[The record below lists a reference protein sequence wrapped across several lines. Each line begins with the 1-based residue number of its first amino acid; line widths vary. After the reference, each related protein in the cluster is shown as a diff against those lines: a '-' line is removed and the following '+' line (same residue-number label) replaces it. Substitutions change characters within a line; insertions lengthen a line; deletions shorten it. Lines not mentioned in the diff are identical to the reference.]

1 MVYIE
6 LTLCLPGNVKNNA
19 KHKHDFTS
27 MAKSSEL
34 PGKYEKQNLRWIVT
48 HNSKFR
54 YSIHNVHMAPCGIN
68 RELHLIL

>member
-34 PGKYEKQNLRWIVT
+34 PVKYEKTKLKVDCHSQFKI
-48 HNSKFR
+48 
-54 YSIHNVHMAPCGIN
+54 
-68 RELHLIL
+68 

>member
-48 HNSKFR
+48 QIQNLDIQYTK
-54 YSIHNVHMAPCGIN
+54 YIWPLV
-68 RELHLIL
+68 E